1 MRADSLVLALA
12 AAALL
17 PACRADRA
25 QPAATKASAPRA
37 ADDGS
42 TPIADGE
49 RFSAEITNPYLPLS
63 LVRYAELESEA
74 GWIVRAVSER
84 TRTVAGVECLV
95 LVEQVYSDGLLAEL
109 SSTFL
114 AQDGR
119 GNVWSFGETVE
130 EYVDGEVVGH
140 GGSWMVGL
148 DATEPGLSMPAAPRV
163 GQRFRPGGS
172 AAGAAPLDEVDALN
186 VELTVPAGRFQGV
199 LVLKEGEHPGE
210 GAARRYYAPGV
221 GLISEDA
228 TLNLITIGPLGAVT
242 TP

>member
-1 MRADSLVLALA
+1 MRAESLVLALA

-25 QPAATKASAPRA
+25 QAAAKASAPRA
-37 ADDGS
+37 ADGVT

-63 LVRYAELESEA
+63 LVRYAELEGEE
-74 GWIVRAVSER
+74 GWVVRAVAER
-84 TRTVAGVECLV
+84 TRTVAGIECLV
-95 LVEQVYSDGLLAEL
+95 LVEQQYAHGALAQL
-109 SSTFL
+109 SSTYL

-119 GNVWSFGETVE
+119 GNVWSFGESVE
-130 EYVDGEVVGH
+130 EYAGGQVVGH
-140 GGSWMVGL
+140 DGSWMVGL
-148 DATEPGLSMPAAPRV
+148 DATEPGLCMPAAPRV
-163 GQRFRPGGS
+163 GQRFQPGGP
-172 AAGAAPLDEVDALN
+172 AAAAEALDEVDALD

-199 LVLKEGEHPGE
+199 LVVKQRERAGE

-228 TLNLITIGPLGAVT
+228 TLNLITVGPLGAVT
-242 TP
+242 P